1 MLTKIVLRP
10 KRFAGVDREAE
21 EQMVRWEDGTGM
33 VNTLDEGELRHARAS
48 TPDLDPGPS
57 PDPNPCTRPTDP
69 YPCTCACACAC
80 ACA

>member
-33 VNTLDEGELRHARAS
+33 VNTLDEGELR
-48 TPDLDPGPS
+48 LGLGLG
-57 PDPNPCTRPTDP
+57 
-69 YPCTCACACAC
+69 
-80 ACA
+80 

>member
-33 VNTLDEGELRHARAS
+33 VNTLDEGELRLR
-48 TPDLDPGPS
+48 LGLG
-57 PDPNPCTRPTDP
+57 
-69 YPCTCACACAC
+69 
-80 ACA
+80 